1 MFAPS
6 LVGDLKSVS
15 QLIGHLMDT
24 TPIFQASISHLWEV
38 PPENIIATRD
48 EVHVWRVAL
57 NESQVAKLRPALSP
71 NECARADRFHF
82 ARDRNRFVVARGT
95 LRTILGAYLKK
106 EPRQLSFSYSPYGK
120 PALAD
125 DPDTHELSFNL
136 SHANELALIAVT
148 RERGI
153 GVDIEFIR
161 PQFAS
166 EAIAE
171 RFFSDNEVAA
181 LRALPEAV
189 QSEAFFN
196 CWTRKEAYIKAI
208 GEGMSLPLDQFDV
221 SFAPGEKAALLGNL
235 RDGNEVSRWSLQELT
250 PGPGYVAA
258 LAVEGNDWQLRCWK
272 WL

>member
-1 MFAPS
+1 M
-6 LVGDLKSVS
+6 S
-15 QLIGHLMDT
+15 QVIAHLMDT
-24 TPIFQASISHLWEV
+24 NPIIPNADSGDWQ
-38 PPENIIATRD
+38 PPPRNLVAAKH

-57 NESQVAKLRPALSP
+57 NDSRAASLRPKLSP
-71 NECARADRFHF
+71 DECARADRFHF
-82 ARDRNRFVVARGT
+82 ARDRHRFIVARGS

-106 EPRQLSFSYSPYGK
+106 DPDQLGFSYSRYGK

-125 DPDTHELSFNL
+125 ETGGNYLNFNL

-166 EAIAE
+166 EEIAE

-181 LRALPEAV
+181 LRALPRAV
-189 QSEAFFN
+189 QSQAFFN

-208 GEGMSLPLDQFDV
+208 GEGMSMPLNQFHV
-221 SFAPGEKAALLGNL
+221 SLEPGSAAALLGNL
-235 RDGNEVSRWSLQELT
+235 RDAQEVSRWSLQELT

-258 LAVEGNDWQLRCWK
+258 VAVEGNDWQLRCWDHFEH
-272 WL
+272 